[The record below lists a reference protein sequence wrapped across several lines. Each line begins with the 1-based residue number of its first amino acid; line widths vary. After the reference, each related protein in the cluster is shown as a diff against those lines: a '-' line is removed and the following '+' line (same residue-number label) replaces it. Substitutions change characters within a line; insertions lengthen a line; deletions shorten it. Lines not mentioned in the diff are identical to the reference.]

1 MGHMEANKLIKTIT
15 SILPIALSITS
26 LIISIISL
34 RVSLAKKIKRFSFEN
49 IEINDGY
56 ELLFST
62 ADTGPRNIIK
72 ALCANYNN
80 RDVLL
85 HLKSGYFAVWNTRL
99 KKYEIHEVKE
109 DFFTLKA
116 NQRTELQIKIKPY
129 KTDRIK
135 DRKKRAHLVF
145 EYHNGCC
152 LVKFRY
158 SEKKKPLAANS

>member
-1 MGHMEANKLIKTIT
+1 M
-15 SILPIALSITS
+15 
-26 LIISIISL
+26 
-34 RVSLAKKIKRFSFEN
+34 
-49 IEINDGY
+49 
-56 ELLFST
+56 LFST

-152 LVKFRY
+152 LVKLRY

>member
-1 MGHMEANKLIKTIT
+1 MGHMEVNELIKTIT
-15 SILPIALSITS
+15 SILSIALSITS

-34 RVSLAKKIKRFSFEN
+34 RVSLAKEVIIFPFKDIR
-49 IEINDGY
+49 INDGY

-62 ADTGPRNIIK
+62 ADTGPRNIAK

-80 RDVLL
+80 REVLL
-85 HLKSGYFAVWNTRL
+85 HLRCGYFAVWNTQL
-99 KKYEIHEVKE
+99 KEYEIHEVKE
-109 DFFTLKA
+109 DYFTLRA

-152 LVKFRY
+152 LVKLRY

>member
-1 MGHMEANKLIKTIT
+1 MGHMEGNELIKTIT
-15 SILPIALSITS
+15 SILPTALSFTS

-34 RVSLAKKIKRFSFEN
+34 RISLAKEVIIFPFEN
-49 IEINDGY
+49 IEINDDY

-80 RDVLL
+80 REVLL
-85 HLKSGYFAVWNTRL
+85 HLRSGYFAVWNTQL
-99 KKYEIHEVKE
+99 KEYEIHEVKE
-109 DFFTLKA
+109 DYFTLRA

-145 EYHNGCC
+145 EYHNGCR

>member
-1 MGHMEANKLIKTIT
+1 MIKTIT
-15 SILPIALSITS
+15 SILPIALSISS

-49 IEINDGY
+49 IEINDDY

-129 KTDRIK
+129 KTDRTK

-158 SEKKKPLAANS
+158 SEKEKPFVASS

>member
-1 MGHMEANKLIKTIT
+1 MGHMEVNKLIKTIT
-15 SILPIALSITS
+15 SILSIVLSIAS
-26 LIISIISL
+26 LIISIKSL

-49 IEINDGY
+49 IEINDDY

-80 RDVLL
+80 REVLL
-85 HLKSGYFAVWNTRL
+85 HLRSGYFAVWNTQL
-99 KKYEIHEVKE
+99 KEYEIHEVKE
-109 DFFTLKA
+109 DYFTLRA

-145 EYHNGCC
+145 EYHNGCR

>member
-1 MGHMEANKLIKTIT
+1 MGHMEVNKLIKTIA
-15 SILPIALSITS
+15 SILSTVLSIAS
-26 LIISIISL
+26 LIISIKSL

-49 IEINDGY
+49 IEINDDY

-116 NQRTELQIKIKPY
+116 NQRIELQIKIKPY

-135 DRKKRAHLVF
+135 DRNKCVYLVF
-145 EYHNGCC
+145 QYHNGCH

-158 SEKKKPLAANS
+158 SEKKKPFVASS

>member
-1 MGHMEANKLIKTIT
+1 MGHMEVNKLIKTIA
-15 SILPIALSITS
+15 SILSIVLSIAS

-34 RVSLAKKIKRFSFEN
+34 IVSLAKKIKRFSFEN
-49 IEINDGY
+49 IEINDDY

-145 EYHNGCC
+145 EYHNGCR
-152 LVKFRY
+152 LKRFRY
-158 SEKKKPLAANS
+158 SEKKKPFVASS